1 MLPEES
7 VMAELDVV
15 KQMAVLMKALD
26 DEGKR
31 RALWYLADLAGL
43 SSRASQPQ
51 MPAQAPQILAGGSSP
66 RPRPPVSPPAS

>member
-51 MPAQAPQILAGGSSP
+51 TPAQAPQILAGGSSP
-66 RPRPPVSPPAS
+66 RPRPPMPPPAS